1 MNKRYQVFVSST
13 FTDLAAERMEVI
25 KALLELDCI
34 PCGMEYF
41 PAASEDT
48 WHYISDL
55 IKQCDYYIV
64 IVAGR
69 YGSLTPEG
77 ISFTQKEYEC
87 AINNGVPAIAF
98 LCAEPE
104 KLPVK
109 NVDTDPER
117 KQKLEK
123 FVALLKKHLC
133 KEWHNADELGAVVSR
148 SVTQLIKRTP
158 RTGWVPASA
167 VRSVEDA
174 NEILELNKKIKELE
188 SKLKHYDGVS
198 VDDISSLC
206 DGDDLFELGYT
217 YDICEKTGKYGTRET
232 IKTNNCKGKLSWNK
246 LFSVIAPKITP
257 FEAETAVKTA
267 LNKLLEIE
275 FSETVNSGLTLEKG
289 KFIAGFKMTSF
300 SFDTIK
306 VQLQALGL
314 VIVNKEMLEE
324 KNDQERWRERSKEV
338 IRWRLTDKGRNRMY
352 SILALRKDVHCA
364 KSGISNPNRNSSNPS
379 SSR

>member
-77 ISFTQKEYEC
+77 ISFTQMEYEC

-123 FVALLKKHLC
+123 FVTLLKKHLC
-133 KEWHNADELGAVVSR
+133 KEWRNADELGAVVSR

-158 RTGWVPASA
+158 RTGWVPASS

-188 SKLKHYDGVS
+188 SKLKAYDGVC
-198 VDDISSLC
+198 VEDISALC
-206 DGDDLFELGYT
+206 DGDDVYEVAFT
-217 YDICEKTGKYGTRET
+217 YDICTKTSTYGSRKVV
-232 IKTNNCKGKLSWNK
+232 KTKRNTGRLSWNK
-246 LFSVIAPKITP
+246 MFSVIAPKITP
-257 FEAETAVKTA
+257 FENETTVKAT
-267 LNKLLEIE
+267 LSKLIE
-275 FSETVNSGLTLEKG
+275 VELCGNIEHEKL
-289 KFIAGFKMTSF
+289 KEEEFIAGFKVESF

-314 VIVNKEMLEE
+314 VIINKEIPNES
-324 KNDQERWRERSKEV
+324 QERDRWGERRKEV

-352 SILALRKDVHCA
+352 QILALRKPD
-364 KSGISNPNRNSSNPS
+364 NWR
-379 SSR
+379 

>member
-13 FTDLAAERMEVI
+13 FTDLAEERMEVI

-109 NVDTDPER
+109 SVDTDPER

-148 SVTQLIKRTP
+148 SITQLIKRTP
-158 RTGWVPASA
+158 RTGWVPASS

-174 NEILELNKKIKELE
+174 NEILELNKRIKDLE
-188 SKLKHYDGVS
+188 SKLKSYDGVS
-198 VDDISSLC
+198 VDDTSSLC
-206 DGDDLFELGYT
+206 DGDDLFELEYT
-217 YDICEKTGKYGTRET
+217 YDICEKAAKYGYKET
-232 IKTNNCKGKLSWNK
+232 VKIVHCKGKLSWNK

-257 FEAETAVKTA
+257 FENETAVKPA
-267 LNKLLEIE
+267 LNKLLEVE
-275 FSETVNSGLTLEKG
+275 FGDIVNSGLNLKKG
-289 KFIAGFKMTSF
+289 EFVSGYKVTSF

-314 VIVNKEMLEE
+314 VIVNKEIPDDL

-352 SILALRKDVHCA
+352 QILALRKA
-364 KSGISNPNRNSSNPS
+364 
-379 SSR
+379 

>member
-98 LCAEPE
+98 LYAEPE

-109 NVDTDPER
+109 DVDTDPER

-123 FVALLKKHLC
+123 FVILLRKHLC

-158 RTGWVPASA
+158 RIGWVPASS

-174 NEILELNKKIKELE
+174 NEILELNKRIKDLE
-188 SKLKHYDGVS
+188 SKLKHYDGVC
-198 VDDISSLC
+198 VDDTSSLC
-206 DGDDLFELGYT
+206 DGDDLFELEYT
-217 YDICEKTGKYGTRET
+217 YDICDKAGKYGYKET
-232 IKTNNCKGKLSWNK
+232 VKTVHCKGKLSWNK

-257 FEAETAVKTA
+257 FENETAVKTA
-267 LNKLLEIE
+267 LNKLLEVKFGDIM
-275 FSETVNSGLTLEKG
+275 NSGLNLKKG
-289 KFIAGFKMTSF
+289 EFVSGCKITSF

-314 VIVNKEMLEE
+314 VIINKEMPTESKEE
-324 KNDQERWRERSKEV
+324 NRWGERRKEV

-352 SILALRKDVHCA
+352 QILALKKA
-364 KSGISNPNRNSSNPS
+364 
-379 SSR
+379 

>member
-13 FTDLAAERMEVI
+13 FADLAAERMEVI

-87 AINNGVPAIAF
+87 AINNDVPAIAF

-104 KLPVK
+104 KLPVA
-109 NVDTDPER
+109 NVDIDPER
-117 KQKLEK
+117 RQKLEK

-133 KEWHNADELGAVVSR
+133 KEWHNAYELGAVVSR

-158 RTGWVPASA
+158 RTGWVPAST

-188 SKLKHYDGVS
+188 SKLRTYEGACA
-198 VDDISSLC
+198 DDASSLC
-206 DGDDLFELGYT
+206 DEDDIFEIAYT
-217 YDICEKTGKYGTRET
+217 YDVCKKTGKYGYKEVV
-232 IKTNNCKGKLSWNK
+232 KTNRGMIRLSWNK
-246 LFSVIAPKITP
+246 MFSTIAPRITP
-257 FEAETAVKTA
+257 FESETTVKTS
-267 LNKLLEIE
+267 LNKLVEAEVGEIGDGKLGNGE
-275 FSETVNSGLTLEKG
+275 FVS
-289 KFIAGFKMTSF
+289 GFKISSP
-300 SFDTIK
+300 SFDAIK

-314 VIVNKEMLEE
+314 VTINKEMPSEI
-324 KNDQERWRERSKEV
+324 KVNDWRGGRRKEI
-338 IRWRLTDKGRNRMY
+338 IRWRLTDKGQNRMY
-352 SILALRKDVHCA
+352 NILALRK
-364 KSGISNPNRNSSNPS
+364 K
-379 SSR
+379 

>member
-87 AINNGVPAIAF
+87 AINSGVPAIAF

-104 KLPVK
+104 RLPVK
-109 NVDTDPER
+109 NVDTDPGQ

-123 FVALLKKHLC
+123 FVAMLKKHLC

-148 SVTQLIKRTP
+148 SLTQLIKRMP
-158 RTGWVPASA
+158 RIGWVPASS

-188 SKLKHYDGVS
+188 SKLKHYDGVG

-206 DGDDLFELGYT
+206 DGDDLFELEYT
-217 YDICEKTGKYGTRET
+217 YDICEKTGKYGTKET

-257 FEAETAVKTA
+257 FETETAVKTA
-267 LNKLLEIE
+267 LNKLLGVE
-275 FSETVNSGLTLEKG
+275 FFEAVNSELTLKKG
-289 KFIAGFKMTSF
+289 KFIAGFKISSF

-324 KNDQERWRERSKEV
+324 KNDRDRWRERSKEI

-352 SILALRKDVHCA
+352 QILALRKA
-364 KSGISNPNRNSSNPS
+364 
-379 SSR
+379 

>member
-13 FTDLAAERMEVI
+13 FTDLAVERMEVI

-87 AINNGVPAIAF
+87 AIKNGVPAIAF

-123 FVALLKKHLC
+123 FVALLKTHLC

-158 RTGWVPASA
+158 RTGWVPASS
-167 VRSVEDA
+167 VRSAEDA
-174 NEILELNKKIKELE
+174 NEFLELNKKIKELE
-188 SKLKHYDGVS
+188 SKLRAYEGVCA
-198 VDDISSLC
+198 DDTSSLC
-206 DGDDLFELGYT
+206 DGEDLYEITYT
-217 YDICEKTGKYGTRET
+217 YDGCRKAGRYRHKEVVNTNRGTTRLT
-232 IKTNNCKGKLSWNK
+232 WNK
-246 LFSVIAPKITP
+246 IFSAIAPRITP
-257 FEAETAVKTA
+257 FESETTVKTS
-267 LNKLLEIE
+267 LNKLLEAELSEIGDGQLEDGE
-275 FSETVNSGLTLEKG
+275 FVS
-289 KFIAGFKMTSF
+289 GFKISPF
-300 SFDTIK
+300 SFDAIK

-314 VIVNKEMLEE
+314 VIINKEMPRKDEGQSHWGE
-324 KNDQERWRERSKEV
+324 YRKEV

-352 SILALRKDVHCA
+352 QILALRKA
-364 KSGISNPNRNSSNPS
+364 
-379 SSR
+379 